1 MASGCGHIEH
11 VRTQMPYALLV
22 GTVTIGVGTIPGGY
36 GPSPLI
42 SILVGAALLYGVLRF
57 SGVRPMMQ
65 FLFQLHEGLIMRLVV
80 LVLSLFISAGIF
92 AQNGG
97 VADKI
102 RAAMESDVRS
112 EADLVRDRN
121 RMPVETLEFF
131 GLEDDMRVME
141 MLPGGG
147 WYTKLL
153 APVLRENGELYVA
166 IGTNNVR
173 DRLMTQPGFDHVK
186 IVDVEGQD
194 AATGPL
200 DFDVNNL
207 DLILTFRNMHN
218 YSEDER
224 LNVNAAVF
232 AALNTGGHYGV
243 IDHSRRHMAPSTDA
257 NSRRADV
264 VQIIKEAQ
272 ASGFV
277 LEDYS
282 DLHYRPDD
290 ELRYEVGRA
299 TVTGN
304 TDRFT
309 LLFRKP

>member
-1 MASGCGHIEH
+1 
-11 VRTQMPYALLV
+11 
-22 GTVTIGVGTIPGGY
+22 
-36 GPSPLI
+36 
-42 SILVGAALLYGVLRF
+42 
-57 SGVRPMMQ
+57 
-65 FLFQLHEGLIMRLVV
+65 MRLVV
-80 LVLSLFISAGIF
+80 LVLSLFISAGLF
-92 AQNGG
+92 AQDGG

-153 APVLRENGELYVA
+153 APVLRDNGELYVA

-173 DRLMTQPGFDHVK
+173 DRLLTQPGFDHVK

-207 DLILTFRNMHN
+207 DLVLTFRNMHN

>member
-1 MASGCGHIEH
+1 
-11 VRTQMPYALLV
+11 
-22 GTVTIGVGTIPGGY
+22 
-36 GPSPLI
+36 
-42 SILVGAALLYGVLRF
+42 
-57 SGVRPMMQ
+57 
-65 FLFQLHEGLIMRLVV
+65 MRLVG
-80 LVLSLFISAGIF
+80 LILAFFISTGLL
-92 AQNGG
+92 AQEGG

-112 EADLVRDRN
+112 EAEVLRDRN
-121 RMPVETLEFF
+121 RKPVETLEFF
-131 GLEDDMRVME
+131 GLEDDMRVLE

-153 APVLRENGELYVA
+153 APVLRDNGELYVA

-173 DRLMTQPGFDHVK
+173 DRLLTQSGFGHVK
-186 IVDVEGQD
+186 VVDVEGQD
-194 AATGPL
+194 AAMGPL
-200 DFDVNNL
+200 DFNVSNL
-207 DLILTFRNMHN
+207 DLVLTFRNMHN
-218 YSEDER
+218 YSAEER

-232 AALNTGGHYGV
+232 AALKAGGHYGV
-243 IDHSRRHMAPSTDA
+243 IDHSRRHMEPSTDE

-272 ASGFV
+272 ESGFV

>member
-1 MASGCGHIEH
+1 
-11 VRTQMPYALLV
+11 
-22 GTVTIGVGTIPGGY
+22 
-36 GPSPLI
+36 
-42 SILVGAALLYGVLRF
+42 
-57 SGVRPMMQ
+57 
-65 FLFQLHEGLIMRLVV
+65 MRLVV
-80 LVLSLFISAGIF
+80 LVLSLLVSAGLL
-92 AQNGG
+92 AQEGG

-102 RAAMESDVRS
+102 RAAMESDIRS
-112 EADLVRDRN
+112 EAEMLRDRN
-121 RMPVETLEFF
+121 RKPVETLEFF
-131 GLEDDMRVME
+131 GLEDDMRVLE

-153 APVLRENGELYVA
+153 APVLRENGELYIA

-173 DRLMTQPGFDHVK
+173 DRLLTQPGFGHVK
-186 IVDVEGQD
+186 VVDVEGQD
-194 AATGPL
+194 AAMGPL

-207 DLILTFRNMHN
+207 DLVLTFRNMHN
-218 YSEDER
+218 YSDEER

-232 AALNTGGHYGV
+232 TALKSGGHYGV
-243 IDHSRRHMAPSTDA
+243 IDHSRRHMEPTTGE

-272 ASGFV
+272 QSGFV